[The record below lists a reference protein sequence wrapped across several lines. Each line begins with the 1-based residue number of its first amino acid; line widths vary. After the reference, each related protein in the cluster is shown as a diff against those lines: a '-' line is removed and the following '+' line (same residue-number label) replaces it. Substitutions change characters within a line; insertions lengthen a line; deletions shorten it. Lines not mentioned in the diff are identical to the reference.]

1 MPNVSP
7 AKEYCLRGASRH
19 AQGDLPGALAEF
31 ASALSA
37 DPRCV
42 EAWNN
47 HGATRQS
54 LGDLTGA
61 LADFNRALEID
72 PNSAEAFNNRGITQH
87 ALGNGSA
94 ALADFDRAVEL
105 RPRYVEALC
114 NRAAARQAHEDLT
127 GAVADFDR
135 AIGIRPDRPEAYLG
149 RAAVLHALRDLDG
162 TRADYDRVLELI
174 PRASAAPVYH
184 LRAGVFAAL
193 RRFAEALADCELA
206 LNIDPNFCL
215 AHLSRG
221 NIRYHLRDMAAPADY
236 ATAFRLNAEAAA
248 TEIIRILTMDI
259 REDAAAVLENCRKHI
274 RICPNDAIAYSRR
287 GLTLLLLGRE
297 REANDDFGEASQR
310 FPQWQNHLKM
320 VVEMAKRV
328 GQGG

>member
-7 AKEYCLRGASRH
+7 AKEYCLRGASCH

-31 ASALSA
+31 AGALSA

-47 HGATRQS
+47 HGATRQA

-61 LADFNRALEID
+61 LADFNQALELD
-72 PNSAEAFNNRGITQH
+72 PTSAEAYNNRGIIQH
-87 ALGNGSA
+87 AMGNRGA
-94 ALADFDRAVEL
+94 ALADFDRAIEL

-114 NRAAARQAHEDLT
+114 NRAAERQAHEDLT
-127 GAVADFDR
+127 GAASDFDR
-135 AIGIRPDRPEAYLG
+135 AVGIRPDRAEAYLG

-162 TRADYDRVLELI
+162 ARADYDRVLQLI
-174 PRASAAPVYH
+174 PRASAAHVYH
-184 LRAGVFAAL
+184 LRAVNFAAQ
-193 RRFAEALADCELA
+193 RRFPEALADCELA
-206 LNIDPNFCL
+206 LDIDPNFCL

-221 NIRYHLRDMAAPADY
+221 NVRYHLRDMAAPADY
-236 ATAFRLNAEAAA
+236 AKAFRLNAKAAA
-248 TEIIRILTMDI
+248 TEIIHILTTDI
-259 REDAAAVLENCRKHI
+259 REDAEGVLENCRKHI

-297 REANDDFGEASQR
+297 REANDDLAEAFRR
-310 FPQWQNHLKM
+310 FPQWQIHLNM
-320 VVEMAKRV
+320 VVEMAKAAR
-328 GQGG
+328 QGG